1 MKPKF
6 KKLVYFFSIFSLVI
20 VCAGLS
26 GFKKGDCTNSDMTA
40 TAVDQLKKFTM
51 IQDFPFYMKKKK
63 KSDGIEYK
71 KQVIT
76 LNRGVRYKFFT
87 VKNND
92 YEGVPI
98 VSIYN
103 NEKQE
108 FLLGSTY
115 NPTFKR
121 FYNELEFECK
131 TSGNYCLSF
140 SFQDGL
146 EGCALG
152 VFASLIKE

>member
-1 MKPKF
+1 MKLI
-6 KKLVYFFSIFSLVI
+6 KKIAYFLSILSL
-20 VCAGLS
+20 AFT
-26 GFKKGDCTNSDMTA
+26 GFAFYSLKKGDCSNSQMTT
-40 TAVDQLKKFTM
+40 TAVDQLKKFTL
-51 IQDFPFYMKKKK
+51 IQEFPFYMKKKK
-63 KSDGIEYK
+63 KDGEIEYK

-76 LNRGVRYKFFT
+76 LNRGVRYKFFA
-87 VKNND
+87 VKNTE
-92 YEGVPI
+92 YEGQPI
-98 VSIYN
+98 LSIFN

-131 TSGNYCLSF
+131 TTGNYCLSF
-140 SFQDGL
+140 HFLDGV

-152 VFASLIKE
+152 VFSSLVKD